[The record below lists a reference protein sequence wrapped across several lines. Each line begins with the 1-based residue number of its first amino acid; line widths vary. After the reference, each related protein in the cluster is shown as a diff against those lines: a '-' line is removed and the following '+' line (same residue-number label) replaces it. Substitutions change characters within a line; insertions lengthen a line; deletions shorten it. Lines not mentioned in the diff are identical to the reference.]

1 MQQCIP
7 EGFLVRHFLG
17 RRRAQMHPSEIRH
30 PLIDK
35 AGAPEAEGWLLMQ
48 IVKDVR
54 QWQNPAK
61 YQEASAL
68 DGVAYASPKAEALAA
83 GVKP

>member
-1 MQQCIP
+1 
-7 EGFLVRHFLG
+7 
-17 RRRAQMHPSEIRH
+17 
-30 PLIDK
+30 
-35 AGAPEAEGWLLMQ
+35 MQ